1 MISMFM
7 VISKAILIFLFQILI
22 KREARDD
29 NYGSCMGN
37 SGCLVPNPGSTEV
50 ILIKSKFFLVFLNP
64 VMPGVHKMV
73 KRATNLAASAARFL
87 TCV

>member
-1 MISMFM
+1 MVMIM
-7 VISKAILIFLFQILI
+7 SKAILIFLFQILI

-37 SGCLVPNPGSTEV
+37 SGCLVPNSGWTEV
-50 ILIKSKFFLVFLNP
+50 VLIKSKFFLVFLNP
-64 VMPGVHKMV
+64 VMPGVRKMV
-73 KRATNLAASAARFL
+73 KRARNLAASAARFL